1 MAKIDLPWP
10 RITFWRVIL
19 VLVLAAGA
27 YATFLRFTKGL
38 GATTN
43 LSAQFPWGVWIG
55 FDVLCGVALAA
66 GGFTISAVVYIFHIE
81 KYHPIIRPT
90 ILTAFLGYSL
100 VIMGLMFDLG
110 RPYNVWHPLIMWN
123 PHSVM
128 FEVGWCVTLY
138 TTVLMLEFSPMVLEK
153 LAWKKPYKIVKS
165 ITIPLV
171 ILGVLLSTMHQSS
184 LGTLYLIVPHKLH
197 ALWYSP
203 LMPVFFFVSA
213 IALGCAMTI
222 FESYLSLRAFRKHL
236 DFHLLT
242 KLGAVAAVTLSVYL
256 VIRVTDLQS
265 RGVLWLAFQP
275 TYEGRMFLAEM
286 LLGVVAPIIMLFIPR
301 IRNNEFGLFVSAL
314 MVVLGF
320 VMNRINVAI
329 TGMDQS
335 SGVHYFPSWTEL
347 SITASIVAFGFL
359 LFGLAV
365 KYLDVFPAEDM
376 KEIALGKRAQLPAL
390 AAFRAPLWSAT
401 TLAFVMCLIFMGASV
416 VLSYDGIRRRTT
428 PAPLPEGSGVID
440 LTSGLADLKMPA
452 AIPIKMGPTSPGQCF
467 FSHARHV
474 NPESPNCSTCHSGLF
489 RMLPTTPDITPDKKM
504 RNCGVCHDGVKAVG
518 ILQKERCDSCHKKGG
533 GNPLPLESA
542 GVRH

>member
-1 MAKIDLPWP
+1 MSRISLRLPK
-10 RITFWRVIL
+10 ITFWRVIL
-19 VLVLAAGA
+19 VAILVLGA
-27 YATFLRFTKGL
+27 YATFIRFTRGL
-38 GATTN
+38 GGSTN
-43 LSAQFPWGVWIG
+43 LSAQFPWGIWIG

-81 KYHPIIRPT
+81 KYHPIIRPA

-100 VIMGLMFDLG
+100 VCVGLVFDLG
-110 RPYNVWHPLIMWN
+110 RPYNIWHPLIMWN

-153 LAWKKPYKIVKS
+153 LPWKQPNKIVKAF
-165 ITIPLV
+165 TIPLV

-197 ALWYSP
+197 PLWYSP
-203 LMPVFFFVSA
+203 LLPVYFFISA

-236 DFHLLT
+236 DFELLT
-242 KLGAVAAVTLSVYL
+242 KLGAVGAVTLLVYL
-256 VIRVTDLQS
+256 VIRIVDMQS
-265 RGVLWLAFQP
+265 RGVLSQAFQP

-286 LLGVVAPIIMLFIPR
+286 LLGVIAPIVMLFIPR
-301 IRNNEFGLFVSAL
+301 IRNNQFGLFMSAL

-329 TGMDQS
+329 TGMDRS

-347 SITASIVAFGFL
+347 AVTGSIVAFGFL

-365 KYLDVFPAEDM
+365 KYLEVFPPGDM
-376 KEIALGKRAQLPAL
+376 KEIALGKRAELPAL

-401 TLAFVMCLIFMGASV
+401 TAAFVMCIIVLAGTAA
-416 VLSYDGIRRRTT
+416 LSYDGIRRR
-428 PAPLPEGSGVID
+428 APVATIAEGAGNID
-440 LTSGLADLKMPA
+440 VAHGLTELKMPGPIA
-452 AIPIKMGPTSPGQCF
+452 IKMGKTSPGLCVF
-467 FSHARHV
+467 IHDRHV
-474 NPESPNCSTCHSGLF
+474 DKKNPNCSTCHSGLF
-489 RMLPTTPDITPDKKM
+489 RMLPTTDDVTPDKKM
-504 RNCGVCHDGVKAVG
+504 TNCGTCHDGVKAVG
-518 ILQKERCDSCHKKGG
+518 VRDVKRCETCHAKTQKT
-533 GNPLPLESA
+533 
-542 GVRH
+542 

>member
-1 MAKIDLPWP
+1 MSKISLRFPK
-10 RITFWRVIL
+10 ITFWRVIL
-19 VLVLAAGA
+19 VAILAAGL
-27 YATFLRFTKGL
+27 YTTFLRFTKGL

-81 KYHPIIRPT
+81 KYRPIVRPA

-100 VIMGLMFDLG
+100 VVVGLMFDLG
-110 RPYNVWHPLIMWN
+110 RPYNIWHPLIMWN

-138 TTVLMLEFSPMVLEK
+138 TTVLMLEFSPLVLEK
-153 LAWKKPYKIVKS
+153 LPWQRPYKIVKS

-197 ALWYSP
+197 PLWYSP
-203 LMPVFFFVSA
+203 LLPVFFFTSA

-242 KLGAVAAVTLSVYL
+242 KLGGVAAVTLSVYF
-256 VIRVTDLQS
+256 VIRITDMQS
-265 RGVLWLAFQP
+265 RGVLSMAWQP
-275 TYEGRMFLAEM
+275 TYEGRMFLAEI
-286 LLGVVAPIIMLFIPR
+286 LLGVIAPVIMLFIPR
-301 IRNNEFGLFVSAL
+301 LRNNQSGLFMAAL

-329 TGMDQS
+329 TGMDRS

-347 SITASIVAFGFL
+347 AVTGSIVAAGFVM
-359 LFGLAV
+359 FGLAV
-365 KYLDVFPAEDM
+365 KYLNVFPPEDM
-376 KEIALGKRAQLPAL
+376 KDISQGKRAELPAL
-390 AAFRAPLWSAT
+390 AAFRQPLWSAT
-401 TLAFVMCLIFMGASV
+401 SLAFGMAIIFMLASV
-416 VLSYDGIRRRTT
+416 ALSYDGIRRR
-428 PAPLPEGSGVID
+428 PVHLPLPEGSGTVDI
-440 LTSGLADLKMPA
+440 SKGLSDLKMPGA
-452 AIPIKMGPTSPGQCF
+452 LAIKMGKTSPGLCV

-474 NPESPNCSTCHSGLF
+474 DHNNPNCDTCHSGLF
-489 RMLPTTPDITPDKKM
+489 RMLPTSPDIAPDKKM
-504 RNCGVCHDGVKAVG
+504 RNCGQCHDGVKAVG
-518 ILQKERCDSCHKKGG
+518 ILQKDRCDSCHAR
-533 GNPLPLESA
+533 PQ
-542 GVRH
+542 

>member
-1 MAKIDLPWP
+1 MSKISLRFPK
-10 RITFWRVIL
+10 ITFWRVIL
-19 VLVLAAGA
+19 VAILAAGS
-27 YATFLRFTKGL
+27 YTTFLRFTKGL

-81 KYHPIIRPT
+81 KYRPIIRPT

-100 VIMGLMFDLG
+100 VIVGLMFDLG

-138 TTVLMLEFSPMVLEK
+138 TTVLMLEFSPLVLEK
-153 LAWKKPYKIVKS
+153 LPWKQPYKIVKS

-197 ALWYSP
+197 PLWYSP
-203 LMPVFFFVSA
+203 LLPVFFFISA

-242 KLGAVAAVTLSVYL
+242 KLGAVAAVTLSLYF
-256 VIRVTDLQS
+256 VIRLIDMQS
-265 RGVLWLAFQP
+265 RGALSMAFQP
-275 TYEGRMFLAEM
+275 TYEGRMFLAEI
-286 LLGVVAPIIMLFIPR
+286 LLGVLAPVIMLLIPR
-301 IRNNEFGLFVSAL
+301 IRNNQFGLFVSAL

-329 TGMDQS
+329 TGMDRS
-335 SGVHYFPSWTEL
+335 SGVHYFPSWNEL
-347 SITASIVAFGFL
+347 AVTGSIVAGGFL
-359 LFGLAV
+359 MFGLAV
-365 KYLDVFPAEDM
+365 KYLDVFPPEDM
-376 KEIALGKRAQLPAL
+376 KEIAEGKRAELPAL
-390 AAFRAPLWSAT
+390 VAFKQPLWSAT
-401 TLAFVMCLIFMGASV
+401 TLAFVMAMIFMAGSV
-416 VLSYDGIRRRTT
+416 ALSYDGIRRR
-428 PAPLPEGSGVID
+428 PNPVAAPEEPGSVD
-440 LTSGLADLKMPA
+440 VSKGLADLKVPGDLA
-452 AIPIKMGPTSPGQCF
+452 IKMGKTSPGRCV
-467 FSHARHV
+467 FSHAQHV
-474 NPESPNCSTCHSGLF
+474 DRKNPNCNTCHSGLF
-489 RMLPTTPDITPDKKM
+489 RMLETTADITPDKKM
-504 RNCGVCHDGVKAVG
+504 RNCGTCHDGVKAVG
-518 ILQKERCDSCHKKGG
+518 ILQKDRCESCHRR
-533 GNPLPLESA
+533 N
-542 GVRH
+542 

>member
-1 MAKIDLPWP
+1 MSHISLRFPK
-10 RITFWRVIL
+10 ITFWRVVLLL
-19 VLVLAAGA
+19 VLLAGA
-27 YATFLRFTKGL
+27 YATVLRFTKGL

-43 LSAQFPWGVWIG
+43 LSAQFPWGIWIG

-81 KYHPIIRPT
+81 KYRPIIRPT

-138 TTVLMLEFSPMVLEK
+138 TTVLMLEFSPLVLEK
-153 LAWKKPYKIVKS
+153 LPWQRPYKIVKS

-197 ALWYSP
+197 PLWYSP
-203 LMPVFFFVSA
+203 LLPVFFFISA

-242 KLGAVAAVTLSVYL
+242 KIGAVGAVTLSVYL
-256 VIRVTDLQS
+256 VIRLIDMQS
-265 RGVLWLAFQP
+265 RGVLSLAFKP

-286 LLGVVAPIIMLFIPR
+286 LLGVVAPIVMLFTPR
-301 IRNNEFGLFVSAL
+301 IRNNQFGLFASAL

-347 SITASIVAFGFL
+347 AITASIVTAGFI

-365 KYLDVFPAEDM
+365 KYLDVFPPEDM
-376 KEIALGKRAQLPAL
+376 KEIAQGKRAELPAL

-401 TLAFVMCLIFMGASV
+401 TLAFVVCVVVLGGAAA
-416 VLSYDGIRRRTT
+416 LSYDGVKRR
-428 PAPLPEGSGVID
+428 LPVVTLSEGAGALDVSK
-440 LTSGLADLKMPA
+440 GLAELKMPGPIA
-452 AIPIKMGPTSPGQCF
+452 IKMGETSPGQCVF
-467 FSHARHV
+467 IHARHV
-474 NPESPNCSTCHSGLF
+474 DQKNPNCSTCHSGLF
-489 RMLPTTPDITPDKKM
+489 RMLPTTADITPDKKM
-504 RNCGVCHDGVKAVG
+504 TNCGTCHDGVKAVG
-518 ILQKERCDSCHKKGG
+518 VRQKERCDSCHAKK
-533 GNPLPLESA
+533 S
-542 GVRH
+542 

>member
-1 MAKIDLPWP
+1 MSKISLRLP

-19 VLVLAAGA
+19 LAILALGA
-27 YATFLRFTKGL
+27 YATFVRFTRGL
-38 GATTN
+38 GASTN
-43 LSAQFPWGVWIG
+43 LSTQFPWGIWIG

-81 KYHPIIRPT
+81 KYRPIVRPA

-100 VIMGLMFDLG
+100 VVVGLMFDLG
-110 RPYNVWHPLIMWN
+110 RPYNIWHPLIMWN

-138 TTVLMLEFSPMVLEK
+138 TTVLMLEFSPLVLEK
-153 LAWKKPYKIVKS
+153 LPWKKPYHLVKS

-197 ALWYSP
+197 PLWYSP
-203 LMPVFFFVSA
+203 LLPVYFFISA

-256 VIRVTDLQS
+256 AIRLTDMQS
-265 RGVLWLAFQP
+265 RGVLSQAFQP

-286 LLGVVAPIIMLFIPR
+286 LLGVIAPIVMLFIPR
-301 IRNNEFGLFVSAL
+301 IRNNQFGLFTSAL

-335 SGVHYFPSWTEL
+335 SGVHYFPSLTEL
-347 SITASIVAFGFL
+347 AVTGSIVGFGFL

-365 KYLDVFPAEDM
+365 KYLDVFPPEDM
-376 KEIALGKRAQLPAL
+376 KEIASGRRAELPAL
-390 AAFRAPLWSAT
+390 VAFRAPLWSAT
-401 TLAFVMCLIFMGASV
+401 TAAFVMAMIFMAGSV
-416 VLSYDGIRRRTT
+416 ALSYDGIRLRTT
-428 PAPLPEGSGVID
+428 VAPLSEGTGNVD
-440 LTSGLADLKMPA
+440 VGRGLTELKMPS
-452 AIPIKMGPTSPGQCF
+452 AIAIKMGKTSPGQCV
-467 FSHARHV
+467 FSHDRHINKK
-474 NPESPNCSTCHSGLF
+474 NPSCNECHSGLF
-489 RMLPTTPDITPDKKM
+489 RMLPTTADITPDKKM
-504 RNCGVCHDGVKAVG
+504 TNCGTCHDGVKAVG
-518 ILQKERCDSCHKKGG
+518 VRDNKRCDSCHAK
-533 GNPLPLESA
+533 N
-542 GVRH
+542 

>member
-1 MAKIDLPWP
+1 MSKINLRWP
-10 RITFWRVIL
+10 KITFWRVIL
-19 VLVLAAGA
+19 LVILAAGT
-27 YATFLRFTKGL
+27 YSTFVRFTRGL

-43 LSAQFPWGVWIG
+43 LSAQFPWGIWIG

-100 VIMGLMFDLG
+100 VILGLMFDLG

-138 TTVLMLEFSPMVLEK
+138 TTVLMLEFSPLVLEK
-153 LAWKKPYKIVKS
+153 LPWKQPYKIVKS
-165 ITIPLV
+165 FTIPLV

-197 ALWYSP
+197 PLWYSP
-203 LMPVFFFVSA
+203 LLPVYFFISA

-236 DFHLLT
+236 DFELLT
-242 KLGAVAAVTLSVYL
+242 RLGAVAAVTLSVYL
-256 VIRVTDLQS
+256 VIKLTDMQS
-265 RGVLWLAFQP
+265 RGVLSQAFQSS
-275 TYEGRMFLAEM
+275 YEGRMFLAEM
-286 LLGVVAPIIMLFIPR
+286 LLGVIAPIIMLFIPR
-301 IRNNEFGLFVSAL
+301 SRNNQFGLFISAL

-347 SITASIVAFGFL
+347 SVTASIVAFGFL

-365 KYLDVFPAEDM
+365 KYLDVFPPEDM
-376 KEIALGKRAQLPAL
+376 EEIAKGRRAELPAL
-390 AAFRAPLWSAT
+390 AAFRAPAWSAT
-401 TLAFVMCLIFMGASV
+401 TLALVMGVIFVGASV
-416 VLSYDGIRRRTT
+416 ALSYDGIRRRASV
-428 PAPLPEGSGVID
+428 PRAIEEPGNVDVSK
-440 LTSGLADLKMPA
+440 GLADLKLPA
-452 AIPIKMGPTSPGQCF
+452 DIAITMGKTSPGQCI

-474 NPESPNCSTCHSGLF
+474 DKKNPNCNTCHSSLF
-489 RMLPTTPDITPDKKM
+489 RMLPNTPDITPDRKM
-504 RNCGVCHDGVKAVG
+504 RNCGTCHDGVKAVG
-518 ILQKERCDSCHKKGG
+518 ILQKERCDSCHARK
-533 GNPLPLESA
+533 
-542 GVRH
+542 

>member
-1 MAKIDLPWP
+1 MMKSSLRLPK
-10 RITFWRVIL
+10 ITFWRIVLLLIL
-19 VLVLAAGA
+19 VAGC
-27 YATFLRFTKGL
+27 YATVVRFTKGL

-81 KYHPIIRPT
+81 KYRPIIRPT

-100 VIMGLMFDLG
+100 VIVGLMFDLG

-138 TTVLMLEFSPMVLEK
+138 TTVLMLEFSPLVLEK
-153 LAWKKPYKIVKS
+153 LPWKRPYHIVKS

-197 ALWYSP
+197 PLWYSP
-203 LMPVFFFVSA
+203 LLPVFFFISA

-236 DFHLLT
+236 DFELLT
-242 KLGAVAAVTLSVYL
+242 KIGSVAAVTLSVYFAIRL
-256 VIRVTDLQS
+256 VDMQS
-265 RGVLWLAFQP
+265 RGVLSQAFAP
-275 TYEGRMFLAEM
+275 TYEGRMFLAEI
-286 LLGVVAPIIMLFIPR
+286 LLGVIAPVVMLFIPR
-301 IRNNEFGLFVSAL
+301 IRHNQFGLFMAAL

-329 TGMDQS
+329 TGMDRS
-335 SGVHYFPSWTEL
+335 SGVHYFPSATEL
-347 SITASIVAFGFL
+347 AVTASIVAAGFL

-376 KEIALGKRAQLPAL
+376 KEIASGKRAELPAL

-401 TLAFVMCLIFMGASV
+401 TLAFGLAMIFMAGTV
-416 VLSYDGIRRRTT
+416 GLSYDGIRRR
-428 PAPLPEGSGVID
+428 APVVADVEKAGTVDVSR
-440 LTSGLADLKMPA
+440 GLAALKMPGPIA
-452 AIPIKMGPTSPGQCF
+452 IKMGKTSPGQCV
-467 FSHARHV
+467 FSHDRHV
-474 NPESPNCSTCHSGLF
+474 DKAKPDCSGCHSGLF
-489 RMLPTTPDITPDKKM
+489 RMLPNSSDIAPEKKM

-518 ILQKERCDSCHKKGG
+518 IRQKDRCDSCHAQ
-533 GNPLPLESA
+533 PSA
-542 GVRH
+542 AVAENQFE

>member
-1 MAKIDLPWP
+1 MSKLRFPKIS
-10 RITFWRVIL
+10 FWRV
-19 VLVLAAGA
+19 VLLFVLGAGS
-27 YATFLRFTKGL
+27 YATVLRFTKGL

-81 KYHPIIRPT
+81 KYRPIIRPT

-138 TTVLMLEFSPMVLEK
+138 TTVLMLEFSPLVLEK
-153 LAWKKPYKIVKS
+153 VPWKQPYKIVKS
-165 ITIPLV
+165 MTIPLV

-197 ALWYSP
+197 PLWYSP
-203 LMPVFFFVSA
+203 LLPVFFFISA

-236 DFHLLT
+236 DFELLT
-242 KLGAVAAVTLSVYL
+242 KIGAVGAVTLSVYF
-256 VIRVTDLQS
+256 VIRVIDMQS
-265 RGVLWLAFQP
+265 RGVLGLAFQP
-275 TYEGRMFLAEM
+275 SYEGRMFLAEM
-286 LLGVVAPIIMLFIPR
+286 LLGVVAPVIMLFIPR
-301 IRNNEFGLFVSAL
+301 IRNNQFGLFVSAL

-329 TGMDQS
+329 TGMDRS
-335 SGVHYFPSWTEL
+335 SGVNYFPRWPEL
-347 SITASIVAFGFL
+347 AITASIVTAGFI

-365 KYLDVFPAEDM
+365 KYLDVFPREDM
-376 KEIALGKRAQLPAL
+376 KEIAQGKRAELPAL
-390 AAFRAPLWSAT
+390 AAFRQPLWSAT
-401 TLAFVMCLIFMGASV
+401 TMAFVICVIVITATGA
-416 VLSYDGIRRRTT
+416 LSFDGIRRRVSGTK
-428 PAPLPEGSGVID
+428 PSEGVAQMD
-440 LTSGLADLKMPA
+440 LSSGLAELKLPGPIA
-452 AIPIKMGPTSPGQCF
+452 IKMGKTSPGQCV
-467 FSHARHV
+467 FSHARHMDAK
-474 NPESPNCSTCHSGLF
+474 NPNCNTCHPALF
-489 RMLPTTPDITPDKKM
+489 RMLQTTADITPDKKM
-504 RNCGVCHDGVKAVG
+504 RNCGQCHDGVKAVG
-518 ILQKERCDSCHKKGG
+518 ILQKERCDSCHAKI
-533 GNPLPLESA
+533 
-542 GVRH
+542 

>member
-1 MAKIDLPWP
+1 M
-10 RITFWRVIL
+10 
-19 VLVLAAGA
+19 VLVLAAGF
-27 YATFLRFTKGL
+27 YATFVRFTKGL

-43 LSAQFPWGVWIG
+43 LSAQFPWGIWIG

-81 KYHPIIRPT
+81 KYRPIIRPT

-138 TTVLMLEFSPMVLEK
+138 TTVLMLEFSPLVLEK
-153 LAWKKPYKIVKS
+153 LPWKQPYHLVKS

-197 ALWYSP
+197 PLWYSP
-203 LMPVFFFVSA
+203 LLPVFFFISA

-236 DFHLLT
+236 DFELLT
-242 KLGAVAAVTLSVYL
+242 KLGAVGAVTLSVYF
-256 VIRVTDLQS
+256 VIRLIDMES
-265 RGVLWLAFQP
+265 RGVLSLAFQP

-286 LLGVVAPIIMLFIPR
+286 LLGVIAPVVMLFIPR
-301 IRNNEFGLFVSAL
+301 IRNNQFGLFVAAL

-329 TGMDQS
+329 TGMDRS
-335 SGVHYFPSWTEL
+335 SGVRYFPSWNEL
-347 SITASIVAFGFL
+347 AITASIVTAGFI

-365 KYLDVFPAEDM
+365 KYLDVFPPEDM
-376 KEIALGKRAQLPAL
+376 KEIAQGKRAELPAL
-390 AAFRAPLWSAT
+390 SAFRQPLWSAT
-401 TLAFVMCLIFMGASV
+401 TAAFVMAMIFMAGAV
-416 VLSYDGIRRRTT
+416 ALSYDGIRHHA
-428 PAPLPEGSGVID
+428 PAPPPPIEELGTID
-440 LTSGLADLKMPA
+440 IGNGLAHMKTPPTV
-452 AIPIKMGPTSPGQCF
+452 AIAMGRTSPGQVM
-467 FSHARHV
+467 FSHTRHLDTK
-474 NPESPNCSTCHSGLF
+474 NPSCSNCHSGLF
-489 RMLPTTPDITPDKKM
+489 RMLPTTPDVTPDKKM
-504 RNCGVCHDGVKAVG
+504 RNCGQCHDGVKAVG
-518 ILQKERCDSCHKKGG
+518 ILQKERCDSCHAKSSPGPNEAARLRG
-533 GNPLPLESA
+533 
-542 GVRH
+542 

>member
-1 MAKIDLPWP
+1 MTTSGLRFPKV
-10 RITFWRVIL
+10 TFWRVVL
-19 VLVLAAGA
+19 LLVLAAGF
-27 YATFLRFTKGL
+27 YATIVRFTKGL

-43 LSAQFPWGVWIG
+43 LSARFPWGIWIG

-81 KYHPIIRPT
+81 KYRPIIRPT

-100 VIMGLMFDLG
+100 VIVGLMFDLG

-138 TTVLMLEFSPMVLEK
+138 TTVLMLEFSPLVLEK
-153 LAWKKPYKIVKS
+153 LPWKQPYHLVKS

-197 ALWYSP
+197 PLWYSP
-203 LMPVFFFVSA
+203 LLPVFFFISA

-236 DFHLLT
+236 DFELLT

-256 VIRVTDLQS
+256 AIRLVDMQL
-265 RGVLWLAFQP
+265 RGVLSQAFAP
-275 TYEGRMFLAEM
+275 TYEGRMFLAEL
-286 LLGVVAPIIMLFIPR
+286 LLGVLAPIVMLFIPR
-301 IRNNEFGLFVSAL
+301 IRNNQFGLFMSAL

-329 TGMDQS
+329 TGMDRS

-347 SITASIVAFGFL
+347 AVTASIVAAGFL

-365 KYLDVFPAEDM
+365 KYLEVFPAEDM
-376 KEIALGKRAQLPAL
+376 KEIASGRRAELPAL

-401 TLAFVMCLIFMGASV
+401 TLALGLAMTFMAGSV
-416 VLSYDGIRRRTT
+416 ALSYDGIRRRGVVI
-428 PAPLPEGSGVID
+428 ADVEKAGSID
-440 LTSGLADLKMPA
+440 VSHGMAQMKVPGPI
-452 AIPIKMGPTSPGQCF
+452 AIPMGKTSPGQCI
-467 FSHARHV
+467 FSHDRHV
-474 NPESPNCSTCHSGLF
+474 DKNNPKCNGCHSGLF
-489 RMLPTTPDITPDKKM
+489 RMLATTPDITPDKKM

-518 ILQKERCDSCHKKGG
+518 ILEKERCDSCHAKTS
-533 GNPLPLESA
+533 ESSS
-542 GVRH
+542 GTGPG

>member
-1 MAKIDLPWP
+1 MSNISLRWP
-10 RITFWRVIL
+10 KLTFWRVIL
-19 VLVLAAGA
+19 LAILSAGL
-27 YATFLRFTKGL
+27 YATVVRFTRGL

-81 KYHPIIRPT
+81 KYRPIIRPT

-100 VIMGLMFDLG
+100 VIMGLLFDLG

-138 TTVLMLEFSPMVLEK
+138 TTVLMLEFSPIVLEK
-153 LAWKKPYKIVKS
+153 LPWPQPYKIAKS
-165 ITIPLV
+165 LTIPLV

-197 ALWYSP
+197 PLWYSP
-203 LMPVFFFVSA
+203 LLPVFFFISA

-222 FESYLSLRAFRKHL
+222 FESYLSLRAFRKRL
-236 DFHLLT
+236 DFELLN
-242 KLGAVAAVTLSVYL
+242 KLGTVGAVTLLVYL
-256 VIRVTDLQS
+256 VIRVTDMQA
-265 RGVLWLAFQP
+265 RGVLGMAFQP

-286 LLGVVAPIIMLFIPR
+286 LLGVIAPIIMLFIPR
-301 IRNNEFGLFVSAL
+301 IRNNQFGLFGSAL

-329 TGMDQS
+329 TGMDRS
-335 SGVHYFPSWTEL
+335 SGVNYFPSWTEL
-347 SITASIVAFGFL
+347 AVTASIVALGFL

-365 KYLDVFPAEDM
+365 KYLDVFPPEDM
-376 KEIALGKRAQLPAL
+376 KEIAQGKRAELPAP
-390 AAFRAPLWSAT
+390 AAFREPFWSAT
-401 TLAFVMCLIFMGASV
+401 TAAFVMGLIFMAGTVA
-416 VLSYDGIRRRTT
+416 LSYDGIRLRVAA
-428 PAPLPEGSGVID
+428 PARLSAEPGSVD
-440 LTSGLADLKMPA
+440 VTSGLAELKIPA
-452 AIPIKMGPTSPGQCF
+452 DIAVKKGNTSPGQVR

-474 NPESPNCSTCHSGLF
+474 DRKNPTCNGCHSGLF
-489 RMLPTTPDITPDKKM
+489 KMLPTSADIEPMKKM
-504 RNCGVCHDGVKAVG
+504 RNCGQCHDGVKAVG
-518 ILQKERCDSCHKKGG
+518 ILQKERCDSCHLR
-533 GNPLPLESA
+533 N
-542 GVRH
+542 